1 IPRCECHLDNLTTG
15 TNPRLGWRRR

>member
-1 IPRCECHLDNLTTG
+1 ECHLDNFTTG